1 MKPSILSFS
10 FASAFAFACGS
21 AYAAPAP
28 GNDGASYAAARQQ
41 FISGSAGDA
50 SARDASIDAFE
61 KLAGSQPGN
70 PVYLA
75 YQGAGIAMRG
85 RDASMPWEKMKFAE
99 KGADMVE
106 KAVSLLAPE
115 HDTLLVNGEPAS
127 IVTRMVAANTLLALP
142 DFMHRRAMG
151 KRALQGALDSQALA
165 QAPAPLRAS
174 VFSAAAR
181 VAAEEKRGAD
191 EIGYLRQVVAT
202 QAATPPVAKAA
213 ARLKE
218 LGQ

>member
-1 MKPSILSFS
+1 MKRTILSL
-10 FASAFAFACGS
+10 ALAFACGS
-21 AYAAPAP
+21 ALAAPGA
-28 GNDGASYAAARQQ
+28 DGATFAAARQQ
-41 FISGSAGDA
+41 FIAGSGGDA
-50 SARDASIDAFE
+50 SARDAAIDAFE
-61 KLAGSQPGN
+61 KLSASQPGN
-70 PVYLA
+70 PVFLA

-85 RDASMPWEKMKFAE
+85 RDAMMPWDKIKYAE

-106 KAVSLLAPE
+106 KAIALLTPE
-115 HDTLLVNGEPAS
+115 HDALLSNGAPAS
-127 IVTRMVAANTLLALP
+127 IETRLVAANTLLALP
-142 DFMHRRAMG
+142 EFMNRRAGG
-151 KRALQGALDSQALA
+151 KRALQAALDSQALA

-181 VAAEEKRGAD
+181 MAAEEKRSAD

-202 QAATPPVAKAA
+202 QANTPHVAKAA

>member
-1 MKPSILSFS
+1 MKHTILTL
-10 FASAFAFACGS
+10 AIAIAFGS
-21 AYAAPAP
+21 ALAAPAVD
-28 GNDGASYAAARQQ
+28 NVAFATARQQ
-41 FISGSAGDA
+41 FQAASGGDA
-50 SARDASIDAFE
+50 SARDAAIDAFE
-61 KLAGSQPGN
+61 KLSASQPGN

-85 RDASMPWEKMKFAE
+85 RDAMMPWDKMKYAE
-99 KGADMVE
+99 QGADMVQ
-106 KAVSLLAPE
+106 KAVTLLAPE
-115 HDTLLVNGEPAS
+115 HDSLMVDGAPAS
-127 IVTRMVAANTLLALP
+127 VLTRMVAANTLLALP
-142 DFMHRRAMG
+142 EFMHRRPDG
-151 KRALQGALDSQALA
+151 KRALQAAVDSPVLA

-181 VAAEEKRGAD
+181 VAGEEKRSAD

-202 QAATPPVAKAA
+202 QANTPHVAKAA